1 MKKSDL
7 KYNIAALREFK
18 ALTGV
23 SPFKIKNEDI
33 TDPDIFG
40 ALCYV
45 GLKFGKYSNNSD
57 VPDRDTIEAS
67 ISFKDASTVW
77 EAFAEWCNLGTDNQ
91 EEPKN

>member
-23 SPFKIKNEDI
+23 SPFKLTNEEI
-33 TDPDIFG
+33 LDPDNFG
-40 ALCYV
+40 ALSYV
-45 GLKFGKYSNNSD
+45 GLKHGKYADVSD
-57 VPDRDTIEAS
+57 MPTREEIEEGLS
-67 ISFKDASTVW
+67 LKDASIVW